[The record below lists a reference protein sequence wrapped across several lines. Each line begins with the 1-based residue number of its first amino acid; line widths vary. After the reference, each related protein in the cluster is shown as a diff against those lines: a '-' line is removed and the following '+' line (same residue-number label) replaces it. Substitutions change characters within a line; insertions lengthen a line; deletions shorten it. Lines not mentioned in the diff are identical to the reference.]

1 MKKRSERILRSERGF
16 TLIELGVVLAII
28 AILTVIAYP
37 TYNNIKKRAYIAEA
51 KAIMQEIRVEVWA
64 EFLESGTFADI
75 ASGVYDG
82 EYWAFTGKG
91 KGSGKTT
98 TYTITAKP
106 KSGNPAGTLTLT
118 FDKSGKVT
126 STTP

>member
-64 EFLESGTFADI
+64 EFLESGKFADI
-75 ASGVYDG
+75 ASDAYDG
-82 EYWAFTGKG
+82 EYWAFTGEA
-91 KGSGKTT
+91 KGSGNDA
-98 TYTITAKP
+98 TYTVTATP
-106 KSGNPAGTLTLT
+106 KAGNPAEEQTLT
-118 FDKSGKVT
+118 FDTSGKIVQ
-126 STTP
+126 PN

>member
-64 EFLESGTFADI
+64 EFLESGKFADI
-75 ASGVYDG
+75 ASDAYDG
-82 EYWAFTGKG
+82 EYWAFTGET
-91 KGSGKTT
+91 KGSGNDA
-98 TYTITAKP
+98 TYTVTATP
-106 KSGNPAGTLTLT
+106 KAGNPAETQTLT
-118 FDKSGKVT
+118 FDTSGKIVQ
-126 STTP
+126 PN

>member
-28 AILTVIAYP
+28 ALLTVVAYP

-64 EFLESGTFADI
+64 EYLEKGNWPTEFPGTTN
-75 ASGVYDG
+75 G
-82 EYWAFTGKG
+82 EYWQFAGET
-91 KGSGKTT
+91 KGSGENA
-98 TYTITAKP
+98 TYTVTATP
-106 KSGNPAGTLTLT
+106 NTGNPAGTQTLT
-118 FDKSGKVT
+118 FDTSGKIVQPT
-126 STTP
+126 K